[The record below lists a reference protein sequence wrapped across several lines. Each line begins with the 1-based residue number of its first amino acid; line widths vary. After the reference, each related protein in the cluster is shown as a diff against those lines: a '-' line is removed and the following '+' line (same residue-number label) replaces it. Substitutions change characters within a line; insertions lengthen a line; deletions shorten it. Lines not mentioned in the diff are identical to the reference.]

1 MKKRGQPV
9 HGWVILDKPLGKTS
23 AWAVAQVRRTLDAAK
38 AGHAGTLD
46 PLATGVLPI
55 ALGEATKTVSYVQD
69 GTKGYAFAVRWG
81 EARDTLDAA
90 GAITATSPVRPTE
103 SALRAVLPRFLGRIQ
118 QTPPAYSAL
127 KVDGQ
132 RAYDLARAGAPPVLA
147 ARTVQI
153 DTLDLVSA
161 TADDATLQV
170 TCGKGTYVRVLAQD
184 LALALGTLGHVSALR
199 RTRVGPFHESQA
211 FSMATLGRLV
221 LSPPPLAFLLPVTAA
236 LADIPAI
243 AVTGDEAQR
252 LKAGQAIRRSS
263 PWVSP
268 GASPRA
274 SLVGHG
280 AICAMHDGVPVAV
293 AQMQDGEVRVVRV
306 FNL

>member
-1 MKKRGQPV
+1 MSRGRRGLPV

-23 AWAVAQVRRTLDAAK
+23 AWAVGQVRSLLDAAK

-55 ALGEATKTVSYVQD
+55 ALGEATKTVPYVQD
-69 GTKGYAFAVRWG
+69 GTKGYAFTVRWG
-81 EARDTLDAA
+81 ESRDTLDAA
-90 GAITATSPVRPTE
+90 GAVTGTSSVRPAE
-103 SALRAVLPRFLGRIQ
+103 AALRAVLARFVGRIQ

-147 ARTVQI
+147 ARTVQV
-153 DTLDLVSA
+153 DALELVSA
-161 TADDATLQV
+161 TPDEATLQV
-170 TCGKGTYVRVLAQD
+170 VCGKGTYVRVLAQD
-184 LALALGTLGHVSALR
+184 IALALGTLGYVSALR

-211 FSMATLGRLV
+211 FSLATLGELV

-252 LKAGQAIRRSS
+252 LKAGQAIRPS
-263 PWVSP
+263 SP
-268 GASPRA
+268 GASSA
-274 SLVGHG
+274 AHG
-280 AICAMHDGVPVAV
+280 AICAMNDGVPVAV